1 MPSEAIVISPKGR
14 LVYVVDKDDKVEA
27 KPIKVIYEYQGT
39 SVISGIESGSR
50 VVVEGKQNLRP
61 GGKIREAKKQT
72 AASAPAKAA
81 APAPEKK

>member
-1 MPSEAIVISPKGR
+1 
-14 LVYVVDKDDKVEA
+14 VDKDDKVQP

-39 SVISGIESGSR
+39 SVISGIEAGSR